1 MENCKRNIVTFLFSK
16 SILNKFRQNIRLV
29 GERENSPFEKPLH
42 EIFDQIP
49 CLAPIKSTSY
59 HLSRTVPG
67 IESEW
72 LDLWKKIMM
81 KFMAVPREIEPLF
94 RG

>member
-1 MENCKRNIVTFLFSK
+1 MLYLLNFLEFLFSK

-29 GERENSPFEKPLH
+29 GEKENSPFEKPLH

-72 LDLWKKIMM
+72 LDLWKKNYE
-81 KFMAVPREIEPLF
+81 EICGGP
-94 RG
+94 